1 MQAATSALVSQH
13 FSTLF
18 TRHLVSHQSLRKTL
32 KGPLGRDG
40 RSLSLPQGGRMRF
53 SCSLHTRD
61 SCASIPGHAGS
72 LRSSATQAPLVSSF
86 IFLSASQWGRPLFS
100 SPFLLLLRFF
110 CPFGDNV
117 TISGFCPFFETQCC
131 ERLHYTIE
139 YTSAVNGRTIPSLHT
154 TKCRRNNYYLLLLE
168 SPRRG

>member
-100 SPFLLLLRFF
+100 LPFLLLLRFF
-110 CPFGDNV
+110 ALLV
-117 TISGFCPFFETQCC
+117 TTSQFRGFV
-131 ERLHYTIE
+131 LSLKH
-139 YTSAVNGRTIPSLHT
+139 SAVNGRTTPSLHT

-168 SPRRG
+168 SPQRG

>member
-1 MQAATSALVSQH
+1 MTSFARDVSLT
-13 FSTLF
+13 SIT
-18 TRHLVSHQSLRKTL
+18 TKML
-32 KGPLGRDG
+32 KGPLGRDSG
-40 RSLSLPQGGRMRF
+40 SFSLPQGGRMRF

-131 ERLHYTIE
+131 ERSHYTIE
-139 YTSAVNGRTIPSLHT
+139 YTSAVNGRTIPSLPT
-154 TKCRRNNYYLLLLE
+154 TKCRRNYYYLLLLE